1 MGNKLISIAEEIISR
16 EPKRRPE
23 VLWIQQ
29 KADCLA
35 ASEGIKSKADM
46 DQLIYEKMYAAA
58 PGKTGTTKIRYW
70 RTGHHLPASRE
81 EALMFAKVLQMNRED
96 TLYFLQ
102 ACMEKSDIVFEKAP
116 EPGEEAYSK
125 YCERTELM
133 ENMISEYI
141 ASIPP
146 ARMLQLNIPYD
157 SLLVYAR
164 HLYCMDAL
172 SATIFRESPHWK
184 EMAEHHV
191 TSSNYEAEF
200 LRMRRLLGEIPR
212 RAVLRQI
219 LIMGNPYL
227 NRRLVDERLK
237 TFGYLP
243 LTEGHT
249 SPKGALM
256 DDLLIEF
263 LNFYE
268 TSCTGLSP
276 LACRGWMLEQIGV
289 LDRYLLERKKEEY
302 RVLYFRSLLS
312 MIGYGELQ

>member
-1 MGNKLISIAEEIISR
+1 MDNKLITLAEEIISK

-23 VLWIQQ
+23 AAWIQT
-29 KADCLA
+29 KVDILA
-35 ASEGIKSKADM
+35 ASEGIKSKAEM

-70 RTGHHLPASRE
+70 RTGHHLPGSRE
-81 EALMFAKVLQMNRED
+81 EALMFTKVLQMNQEE

-102 ACMEKSDIVFEKAP
+102 ACMEKSDVVFENPP
-116 EPGEEAYSK
+116 EPGEEAYFEYRK
-125 YCERTELM
+125 RTELM
-133 ENMISEYI
+133 ETMISEYI

-146 ARMLQLNIPYD
+146 ARMLQLDIPYD
-157 SLLVYAR
+157 SLPWYAR
-164 HLYCMDAL
+164 HLYCIDAL
-172 SATIFRESPHWK
+172 SASIFGESPGLK

-200 LRMRRLLGEIPR
+200 LRIKRLLGEIPR
-212 RAVLRQI
+212 RAILRQI

-249 SPKGALM
+249 SPKGALV
-256 DDLLIEF
+256 DDLVIKF

-268 TSCTGLSP
+268 EVCTGFTP
-276 LACRGWMLEQIGV
+276 LACRSWFLEQIGI
-289 LDRYLLERKKEEY
+289 LDRYLLECDKEY
-302 RVLYFRSLLS
+302 RVLYFRSLS
-312 MIGYGELQ
+312 NMIGYGELQ